1 MAMMR
6 AVGMD
11 AYGGADVL
19 HYQEMPRPEV
29 GAGELLVRV
38 RATTVNPFDT
48 AMRAGYL
55 AGWYQYTF
63 PLVPGLDVAG
73 VVEAV
78 GAEVDGFAPGDE
90 VFARPDPA
98 RNGANAEYAVVAA
111 ADAAPKP
118 PSLSFAEAAALA
130 HSGLSAW
137 RALMDDD
144 LLAPG
149 QRVLIHGGA
158 GGVGS
163 LAIQLARLRG
173 AHVIATSSARNLDFL
188 RELGA
193 DEVIDYTATPFEQ
206 VAHDVDVVLD
216 TVGGGT
222 LERSWAVLKPGGML
236 VSLVQPPGEEAAA
249 AHGVRQKFAMGLG
262 PAGAVLDELSALVA
276 EGRLRPIVDSVLP
289 LSEAAR
295 AHSLVEGR
303 HTRGRVVLVT
313 E

>member
-11 AYGGADVL
+11 NYGGADVL

-29 GAGELLVRV
+29 GPGELLIRV

-48 AMRAGYL
+48 VMRAGYV

-73 VVEAV
+73 VVEEV
-78 GAEVDGFAPGDE
+78 GAEVEGFAPGDE
-90 VFARPDPA
+90 IFARLDPA
-98 RNGANAEYAVVAA
+98 RNGANAEYAIAA
-111 ADAAPKP
+111 ATDAAPKP

-130 HSGLSAW
+130 HAGLSTW
-137 RALMDDD
+137 RSLMDDD
-144 LLAPG
+144 LLVPG
-149 QRVLIHGGA
+149 QTALIHGGA
-158 GGVGS
+158 GGVGTI
-163 LAIQLARLRG
+163 AIQLAKSRG
-173 AHVIATSSARNLDFL
+173 VHVIATSSARNLDLL

-206 VAHDVDVVLD
+206 VAHNVDVVLD
-216 TVGGGT
+216 TVGGDT
-222 LERSWAVLKPGGML
+222 LERSWGVLKPGGIL

-249 AHGVRQKFAMGLG
+249 THGVRQKFAMGLG
-262 PAGAVLDELSALVA
+262 PASAVLKELSALVA
-276 EGRLRPIVDSVLP
+276 EGKLRPIVDSVLP
-289 LSEAAR
+289 LSEASR
-295 AHSLVEGR
+295 AHTLVEGR
-303 HTRGRVVLVT
+303 HTRGRVVLVV

>member
-11 AYGGADVL
+11 SYGGADVL

-29 GAGELLVRV
+29 GPGELLVRV

-48 AMRAGYL
+48 VMRAGYVS
-55 AGWYQYTF
+55 GWYQYAF

-73 VVEAV
+73 VVEDV
-78 GAEVDGFAPGDE
+78 GAEVEGFAPGDE
-90 VFARPDPA
+90 VFARLDPA
-98 RNGANAEYAVVAA
+98 RNGANAEYAVVSI
-111 ADAAPKP
+111 ADAAPRP
-118 PSLSFAEAAALA
+118 ASLSFVEAAALA
-130 HSGLSAW
+130 QSGLSAW
-137 RALMDDD
+137 RSLVDDD
-144 LLAPG
+144 LLVPG
-149 QRVLIHGGA
+149 QTVLIHGGA

-163 LAIQLARLRG
+163 IAIQLAKTRG
-173 AHVIATSSARNLDFL
+173 VHVIATSSARNLDFL

-216 TVGGGT
+216 TVGGDT
-222 LERSWAVLKPGGML
+222 LERSWGVLKPGGIL

-249 AHGVRQKFAMGLG
+249 AHGVRQKFAVGYG
-262 PAGAVLDELSALVA
+262 PASAVLHELSALVA
-276 EGRLRPIVDSVLP
+276 EGKLRPIVDSVLP
-289 LSEAAR
+289 LSEASR
-295 AHSLVEGR
+295 AHTLVEGR
-303 HTRGRVVLVT
+303 HTRGRVVLVV